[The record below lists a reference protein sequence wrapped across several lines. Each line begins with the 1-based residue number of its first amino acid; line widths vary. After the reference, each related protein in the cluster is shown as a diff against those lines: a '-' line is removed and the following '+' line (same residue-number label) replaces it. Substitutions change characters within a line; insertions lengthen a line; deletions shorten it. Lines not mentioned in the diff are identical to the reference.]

1 MFFMIPGEKSALKS
15 TVHVPVPVCFL
26 CARKLSQTHADDAD
40 ILYKYR

>member
-1 MFFMIPGEKSALKS
+1 MIPEEKSAPAS

-26 CARKLSQTHADDAD
+26 CARKPSQTHADDAG